1 MKIAILTFS
10 KVNNYGATL
19 QCYALSTILRRLGH
33 EVVLLD
39 YQLPRSK
46 SLNPIYRFHQFVQ
59 KILFEKFRNRYLPP
73 FSIPLKSKSDLQ
85 KLYPKADLYVVG
97 SDQVWNPNITRD
109 AGVGVYFFDFLPDNV
124 RRIAYAA
131 SFGVSQTDV
140 FGEYSQVSSL
150 LKKFNSIGVRE
161 ISGISICQT
170 LANRDATL
178 VVDPTLLLGDYS
190 IFLKKEK
197 PKGVCLFNFQNN
209 PYFYDAANFFAEQL
223 DTSALIL
230 ASYKRKRGL
239 RNKL

>member
-1 MKIAILTFS
+1 M
-10 KVNNYGATL
+10 
-19 QCYALSTILRRLGH
+19 
-33 EVVLLD
+33 
-39 YQLPRSK
+39 
-46 SLNPIYRFHQFVQ
+46 
-59 KILFEKFRNRYLPP
+59 
-73 FSIPLKSKSDLQ
+73 
-85 KLYPKADLYVVG
+85 G

-209 PYFYDAANFFAEQL
+209 PYFCHLLFL
-223 DTSALIL
+223 LL
-230 ASYKRKRGL
+230 
-239 RNKL
+239 

>member
-85 KLYPKADLYVVG
+85 KLYPKADLYVVQNR
-97 SDQVWNPNITRD
+97 S
-109 AGVGVYFFDFLPDNV
+109 
-124 RRIAYAA
+124 YA
-131 SFGVSQTDV
+131 
-140 FGEYSQVSSL
+140 
-150 LKKFNSIGVRE
+150 
-161 ISGISICQT
+161 
-170 LANRDATL
+170 
-178 VVDPTLLLGDYS
+178 
-190 IFLKKEK
+190 KE
-197 PKGVCLFNFQNN
+197 
-209 PYFYDAANFFAEQL
+209 D
-223 DTSALIL
+223 I
-230 ASYKRKRGL
+230 
-239 RNKL
+239 RN